1 MRAIAAEEVL
11 REPKTLFLVGS
22 YSIGKENAIEAVA
35 KGAGSQALVNFNR
48 ARTLKLSGRWD
59 PTVYTE
65 ADSRG
70 VMVRVAAMGAS
81 DHAEALRLLEGEG
94 GRYDAVV
101 AFRPTGWTYSKGQDA
116 AGYKPWVEND
126 GRTRLYSVPYSEHS
140 SFPQLVQF
148 VKTVAPAAIVPT
160 VNLRESDKLVNYFVD
175 SMDLSNDRG
184 RIDAYLRKPG
194 SAAGAGAGAAAAP
207 KPAAAAEAGGAWS
220 CAACTLI
227 NENAHGLACAVC
239 QTPRTRPDGAAAAEG
254 GHEDGAG
261 AAKKGQAK
269 ASAARSVDMQRPLAG
284 LVVAVPDGRPHR
296 LFKSQQKVVSKLT
309 QLGAQTLTRIT
320 PRCSHVLVPE
330 GTKRSML
337 TKCPAAVAVVTE
349 SWLVRFVRAS
359 EQGLPPPAD
368 LIAAAHTHARA
379 TNQALSD
386 QRPAKRPKPSAAEAG
401 GAAGDG
407 GAIGRRVL
415 VPTKEKMGR
424 LARALSERWAK

>member
-11 REPKTLFLVGS
+11 REPNTLFLVGS

-59 PTVYTE
+59 PAVYTE
-65 ADSRG
+65 ADSQG

-81 DHAEALRLLEGEG
+81 DHAEALRLLEGEA

-101 AFRPTGWTYSKGQDA
+101 AFRPTGWTYSKGQAA

-148 VKTVAPAAIVPT
+148 VKTVSPAAIVPT

-184 RIDAYLRKPG
+184 RIDAYFRKPG
-194 SAAGAGAGAAAAP
+194 GAAGAGAGAAAAS
-207 KPAAAAEAGGAWS
+207 KPAAAEAGEAWS

-227 NENAHGLACAVC
+227 NENAHGLACEVC
-239 QTPRTRPDGAAAAEG
+239 QTPRTRSDGAAAAEG

-261 AAKKGQAK
+261 AARKGQAK
-269 ASAARSVDMQRPLAG
+269 ASAAWPVDMRRPLAG

-296 LFKSQQKVVSKLT
+296 LFKSQQKVVSWLT

-368 LIAAAHTHARA
+368 LITAAHTQARA
-379 TNQALSD
+379 TNQALSE
-386 QRPAKRPKPSAAEAG
+386 QRPAKRPKPSADAG
-401 GAAGDG
+401 GAAGD

-424 LARALSERWAK
+424 LARALSER

>member
-11 REPKTLFLVGS
+11 REPNTLFLVGS

-59 PTVYTE
+59 SAVYTE
-65 ADSRG
+65 ADSQG

-81 DHAEALRLLEGEG
+81 DHAEALRLLEGEA

-101 AFRPTGWTYSKGQDA
+101 AFRPTGWTYSKGQAA

-148 VKTVAPAAIVPT
+148 VKTVSPAAIVPT

-184 RIDAYLRKPG
+184 RIDAYFRKPG
-194 SAAGAGAGAAAAP
+194 GAAGAGAGAAAAS
-207 KPAAAAEAGGAWS
+207 KPAAAEAGGAWS

-227 NENAHGLACAVC
+227 NENAHGLACEVC
-239 QTPRTRPDGAAAAEG
+239 QTPRTRSDGAAAAEG
-254 GHEDGAG
+254 GHEDGAS
-261 AAKKGQAK
+261 AARKGQAK
-269 ASAARSVDMQRPLAG
+269 ASAAWPVDMRRPLAG

-296 LFKSQQKVVSKLT
+296 LFKSQQKVVSWLT

-368 LIAAAHTHARA
+368 LITAAHTQARA
-379 TNQALSD
+379 TNQALSE
-386 QRPAKRPKPSAAEAG
+386 QRPAKRPKPSAAE
-401 GAAGDG
+401 AGDG

-424 LARALSERWAK
+424 LARALSER